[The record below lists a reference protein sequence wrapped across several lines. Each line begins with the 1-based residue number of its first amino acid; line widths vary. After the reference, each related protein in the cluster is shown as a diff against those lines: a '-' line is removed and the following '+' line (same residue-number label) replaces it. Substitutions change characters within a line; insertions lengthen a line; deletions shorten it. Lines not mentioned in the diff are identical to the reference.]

1 MRLGLLYILK
11 ENYEDALVN
20 LEISV
25 SIDENDFNKFFNL
38 ALTQNKLKKW
48 DKAVASAQKCIDFKK
63 EIWRRMV
70 RVRYCRDG

>member
-1 MRLGLLYILK
+1 MILDYADGYMRLGLLYILK

-25 SIDENDFNKFFNL
+25 GIDDSDFNKFFNL

-48 DKAVASAQKCIDFKK
+48 DKAVASAQ
-63 EIWRRMV
+63 EMH
-70 RVRYCRDG
+70 

>member
-20 LEISV
+20 LENSV

-38 ALTQNKLKKW
+38 ALTQNKLKKGW
-48 DKAVASAQKCIDFKK
+48 TKQLLQHRNVLT
-63 EIWRRMV
+63 
-70 RVRYCRDG
+70 